1 MMVSSRACLAAAA
14 TCLAVSLVVCDG
26 ALPLAQRLLSPS
38 TSNHPLYR
46 LDYQDVRQ
54 ASEPVP
60 VRIAYTVPKYGAKDL
75 DKALKQASDT
85 SVLLAE
91 RMRERRRED
100 NDCGYRLLHSLREIN
115 HAMARI
121 RQAAAAKVYGA
132 DDGEAEGNFIATPE
146 AIVSD
151 AYRRQLTGLP

>member
-14 TCLAVSLVVCDG
+14 TCLAVSLVACDG
-26 ALPLAQRLLSPS
+26 ALPLAQRLLSPL

-100 NDCGYRLLHSLREIN
+100 NDRRYRLLHSLREIN

-121 RQAAAAKVYGA
+121 RQAAKVYGA
-132 DDGEAEGNFIATPE
+132 DEGEAEGNFIATPE